1 MSKFNRKADM
11 ADFDDEADMLPDDGA
26 DIDFDLDDEMIEGG
40 DMWDEDAVFTDLL
53 YLDREGFEYE
63 ELTNKAPR
71 LDYPADFG
79 SYLAAE
85 AIFSIF
91 NFAFDEDAPEAMKED
106 FEAVCDRFVEEVL
119 EPAMEKIG
127 GWGWFDSCAVNLSYD
142 MITGDISL
150 SLADLSRSEVE
161 HDPEALT
168 QFAPATEKKEAV
180 QMDGETDIEVSK
192 ADVEEEAEIDNGDG
206 DLAEWIFDA
215 ITSALQIAG
224 RGNVDVHA
232 MDQISDKC
240 ADICGQD
247 MDKFDALKFH
257 VDNNGNIADFNFN
270 GSPYDIDL

>member
-1 MSKFNRKADM
+1 MNKFNRKADM
-11 ADFDDEADMLPDDGA
+11 ADFDDDDL
-26 DIDFDLDDEMIEGG
+26 DFDLDDEMIEGG
-40 DMWDEDAVFTDLL
+40 DMWDDDAVFTDLL

-91 NFAFDEDAPEAMKED
+91 NFAFDEEAPEAMKED
-106 FEAVCDRFVEEVL
+106 FIGVCNSFVGEVL
-119 EPAMEKIG
+119 EPAVEKIG

-142 MITGDISL
+142 MITGGLSL
-150 SLADLSRSEVE
+150 TLADLSRSEVE

-168 QFAPATEKKEAV
+168 QFAPATEKKEAL
-180 QMDGETDIEVSK
+180 QMDGETDIEINK
-192 ADVEEEAEIDNGDG
+192 ADVADEAEIDNGDG

-232 MDQISDKC
+232 MDQISDRC

-257 VDNNGNIADFNFN
+257 VDNDGNIADFDFN
-270 GSPYDIDL
+270 GSHYELDL

>member
-1 MSKFNRKADM
+1 M
-11 ADFDDEADMLPDDGA
+11 ADFDDEADLLPDDGA

-40 DMWDEDAVFTDLL
+40 DMWDDDAVFNDVLDLSAA
-53 YLDREGFEYE
+53 GFEAE
-63 ELTNKAPR
+63 EVANEAPR
-71 LDYPADFG
+71 MDYPADFG

-85 AIFSIF
+85 AIFTIF

-106 FEAVCDRFVEEVL
+106 FEGVCNRFVSDVL
-119 EPAMEKIG
+119 EPAVEKIG
-127 GWGWFDSCAVNLSYD
+127 GWGWFDSCTLNLSYD

-150 SLADLSRSEVE
+150 TLADLSRSEVE

-168 QFAPATEKKEAV
+168 QFAPAPEKKEAL

-192 ADVEEEAEIDNGDG
+192 ADVADEAEIDNGDG

-247 MDKFDALKFH
+247 MDKFDTLKFH
-257 VDNNGNIADFNFN
+257 VDNDGNIADFDFN
-270 GSPYDIDL
+270 GSHYNLGL